1 MKAAFAVILLVCT
14 TTVQS
19 AEVHLKNG
27 ITVLDESVGAHQ
39 TLPGFTRHMSDEEY
53 FSWATEQNRQTLAA
67 VKPQEDHIRYVNV
80 MDNSGSSR
88 TRFGG
93 GVGYGGY
100 GGSGGYAG
108 YLGANDLFSGG
119 GGYGGGYGRGGYG
132 GGGYMNQRP
141 GNAVGTSYSNSSKMY
156 QLEIHDWPIGQPV
169 TRLNPFCRPHG

>member
-1 MKAAFAVILLVCT
+1 MKAAFAVILLACT
-14 TTVQS
+14 TTVQA

-39 TLPGFTRHMSDEEY
+39 TLPEFTRHMSDEEY
-53 FSWATEQNRQTLAA
+53 FSWATEQNRQTLAS
-67 VKPQEDHIRYVNV
+67 VKPQEDHLRYVS
-80 MDNSGSSR
+80 MMENSGSNR

-108 YLGANDLFSGG
+108 YLGTNDLFRGGGGG
-119 GGYGGGYGRGGYG
+119 GGYGGG
-132 GGGYMNQRP
+132 GGGYQGP
-141 GNAVGTSYSNSSKMY
+141 GNAISRSYSNSSKMY

-169 TRLNPFCRPHG
+169 TLLNPFCRPHS